1 MTNRTAN
8 PERPRDGEGTGRL
21 GYHFA
26 AMRFLCDE
34 MLVRLARLLRAA
46 GYDTYLAANGEDDA
60 DLIKTARREGR
71 ILVTRDK
78 RLAASAEESVLVS
91 GFGLDAEARSLS
103 RAVVL
108 DWAFAPF
115 TRCMMDNAHLREATA
130 EEVAD
135 MPKKAQL
142 AEGPFRV
149 CPACGRMYWPG
160 SHVRRMEARL
170 RDLAREAAAM
180 PPQA

>member
-1 MTNRTAN
+1 
-8 PERPRDGEGTGRL
+8 
-21 GYHFA
+21 
-26 AMRFLCDE
+26 MRFLCDE

-46 GYDTYLAANGEDDA
+46 GYDTYLAAGGEDDA

-78 RLAASAEESVLVS
+78 RLAAAADESVLVK
-91 GFGLDAEARSLS
+91 GFGVEAEAHSLS

-108 DWAFAPF
+108 DWEYAPF
-115 TRCMMDNAHLREATA
+115 TRCVMDNAHLREATA
-130 EEVAD
+130 EEVD
-135 MPKKAQL
+135 KLPERVRSMP
-142 AEGPFRV
+142 GPFRI
-149 CPACGRMYWPG
+149 CPSCGRAYWPG

-170 RDLAREAAAM
+170 HELARDAAAI